1 MRLKDLRL
9 VKFRNYTDKQVKFH
23 SQLNFITGDNGVG
36 KTSIL
41 EAVHFLAITKSFRT
55 NSDSDVV
62 KYGENY
68 FQVFGNFNTKE
79 DENLLININY
89 SKQDGKKLLVNKVA
103 LKKLSDIIGKV
114 PVVILSPGSQRVT
127 EGSPSIRRN
136 FINKVIS
143 QVDRVYFDNLV
154 KYRLGLSQRNRV
166 LINYKG
172 QGKYAYDRYVETYDE
187 ILATSAEK
195 IYKSRKIFLEDYSP
209 IFKEMFG
216 KVSHI
221 TCSVDIGIN
230 FNIKPKN
237 KSFKEAYLGKMRD
250 CFRRSVELGRTICG
264 PHYDEVV
271 INLENRDIRYAGS
284 QGEHKIT
291 LVALK
296 MAEEEYLR
304 RHLAEPIIFL
314 MDDLF
319 ALLDVK
325 HCLKIVEELSDN
337 NQAIITSTSTRE
349 INDIGFKKGN
359 KDFKIIELP
368 VGQS

>member
-9 VKFRNYTDKQVKFH
+9 VKFRNYTDKQVRFH
-23 SQLNFITGDNGVG
+23 SKLNFIAGDNGTG

-41 EAVHFLAITKSFRT
+41 EAIYFLAITKSFRT
-55 NSDSDVV
+55 NFDSDVV

-68 FQVFGNFNTKE
+68 FQVFGNFSTE

-89 SKQDGKKLLVNKVA
+89 SKQGGKKLLVNKVA

-143 QVDRVYFDNLV
+143 QVDRAYLDSLV
-154 KYRLGLSQRNRV
+154 KYRFRLAQRNRLLV
-166 LINYKG
+166 NY
-172 QGKYAYDRYVETYDE
+172 QNRGKYTYDRYVETYDE
-187 ILATSAEK
+187 ILAASAEA
-195 IYKSRKIFLEDYSP
+195 IYEGRKIFLENYSP
-209 IFKEMFG
+209 IFKELFG

-221 TCSVDIGIN
+221 KHSVDIDIN
-230 FNIKPKN
+230 FNIKLKD
-237 KSFKEAYLGKMRD
+237 KSFKEAYLGRMRES
-250 CFRRSVELGRTICG
+250 FRRSVELGRTICG
-264 PHYDEVV
+264 PHYDEVA
-271 INLENRDIRYAGS
+271 ISLDGKDIRYAGS

-296 MAEEEYLR
+296 MAEGEYLK
-304 RHLAEPIIFL
+304 RHLDEPIFL

-325 HCLKIVEELSDN
+325 HCSKVIKELNDDN
-337 NQAIITSTSTRE
+337 QTIITSTS
-349 INDIGFKKGN
+349 IKDIKDIGLKNGS
-359 KDFKIIELP
+359 KDCKIIKLP
-368 VGQS
+368 VGRS